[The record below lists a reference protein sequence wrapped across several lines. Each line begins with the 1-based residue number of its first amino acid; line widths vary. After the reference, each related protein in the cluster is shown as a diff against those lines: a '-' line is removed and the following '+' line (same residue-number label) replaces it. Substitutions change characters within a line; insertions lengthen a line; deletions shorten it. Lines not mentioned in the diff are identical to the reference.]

1 MRRSILLLAG
11 IALGAIP
18 AGPLM
23 AQGWTL
29 DFHAGRATFEAAPA
43 DASSS
48 NAALGFRFSRDHRFF
63 QVSVAGP
70 LASDNLFW
78 GVVGAGDRVAHRQGR
93 FEVGLD
99 LTGQAHFQRDPLAD
113 VSGRGFRG
121 DLFPMA
127 SVSLGPVVL
136 EGRTGGSFYSAAL
149 DGQSWSRELWT
160 SDLKATVVPAAPWR
174 ISGETRHTRNAD
186 EAYTFVGASAQG
198 VVDRLSLWGSVGQW
212 VSGLPQEMDATAW
225 GIGLGISV
233 LPRITAWT
241 SVRRDP
247 FDPVY
252 LSTSRTSWG
261 VGVSYRLS
269 SPRAG
274 APPAG
279 PEVRD
284 RGTVILRLPLS
295 EASSPPYIAGDF
307 TGWEPVAMYR
317 HGGHW
322 RFEVELTSGA
332 YNYAFRT
339 ADGEWFVPETIPS
352 RRDDGMGGWV
362 AVLIVP

>member
-1 MRRSILLLAG
+1 
-11 IALGAIP
+11 
-18 AGPLM
+18 
-23 AQGWTL
+23 
-29 DFHAGRATFEAAPA
+29 
-43 DASSS
+43 
-48 NAALGFRFSRDHRFF
+48 
-63 QVSVAGP
+63 
-70 LASDNLFW
+70 
-78 GVVGAGDRVAHRQGR
+78 
-93 FEVGLD
+93 
-99 LTGQAHFQRDPLAD
+99 
-113 VSGRGFRG
+113 
-121 DLFPMA
+121 
-127 SVSLGPVVL
+127 
-136 EGRTGGSFYSAAL
+136 
-149 DGQSWSRELWT
+149 
-160 SDLKATVVPAAPWR
+160 
-174 ISGETRHTRNAD
+174 
-186 EAYTFVGASAQG
+186 
-198 VVDRLSLWGSVGQW
+198 
-212 VSGLPQEMDATAW
+212 MDATAW